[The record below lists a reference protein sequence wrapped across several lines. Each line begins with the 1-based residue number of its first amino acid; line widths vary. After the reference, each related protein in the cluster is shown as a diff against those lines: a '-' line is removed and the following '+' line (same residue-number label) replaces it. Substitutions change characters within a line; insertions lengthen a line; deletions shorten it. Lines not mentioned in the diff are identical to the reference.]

1 MAYTLNECQI
11 NQIIGWQLKRMADEA
26 QMSTRR
32 VSRESGLDE
41 EFLQNVFDGKQS
53 VTEENLRNL
62 AAVFGRRVYQV
73 MDFSPV
79 VYGVF
84 E

>member
-1 MAYTLNECQI
+1 MAYVLNECQI
-11 NQIIGWQLKRMADEA
+11 NQIIGWQLKRLADEA
-26 QMSTRR
+26 QMSTKR
-32 VSRESGLDE
+32 VSQESGLEE

-62 AAVFGRRVYQV
+62 AAVFGRRVYKV
-73 MDFSPV
+73 MDFSPID
-79 VYGVF
+79 YGVF

>member
-1 MAYTLNECQI
+1 MAYVLNECQI
-11 NQIIGWQLKRMADEA
+11 NQIIGWQLKRLADEA
-26 QMSTRR
+26 QMSTKR
-32 VSRESGLDE
+32 VSQESGLEE

-62 AAVFGRRVYQV
+62 AAVFGRRVYKV
-73 MDFSPV
+73 MDFSPI
-79 VYGVF
+79 VYGAF